1 MHTPAPTTTP
11 DSTTRR
17 RTATEAATRRVAD
30 YYSTRYGS
38 EFSALIRLPH
48 DDFNL

>member
-1 MHTPAPTTTP
+1 MHTPTPTTP
-11 DSTTRR
+11 QNTTQR

-38 EFSALIRLPH
+38 EFSALVRLAH
-48 DDFNL
+48 DDYDL